1 MDSGL
6 RQNDEE
12 VFVFSIKSKTSHTSG
27 LLSVFSTKS
36 SKYVIPAEAGIH
48 GQQKR
53 AYASYRF
60 AQPWIPYVVP
70 QTEHPCATDLTY
82 ARMTS
87 NCLCVIRFL
96 KPLTISNLEDYR
108 LVSIKL

>member
-60 AQPWIPYVVP
+60 AQAWISYAVQ
-70 QTEHPCATDLTY
+70 QTEHPCTTILTY
-82 ARMTS
+82 ARMTGI
-87 NCLCVIRFL
+87 CLCVIRFL
-96 KPLTISNLEDYR
+96 KPLTVSNLEYYR